1 MWKYEKVLQRPV
13 KVGKC
18 DVKMA
23 KFLNSLYGGP
33 DGELSAALRYMNHRY
48 SMPDRII
55 GLLTDISTEELG
67 HLEMIATMI
76 YNLDYLLDLDIV
88 TIGGG
93 ISQQPFL
100 IQTIQKQFHD
110 LRKQY
115 KEDDH
120 EPVIKACQFQN
131 EANLLG
137 ALYHFHTKKGG

>member
-1 MWKYEKVLQRPV
+1 MAILTLVREYNAV
-13 KVGKC
+13 K
-18 DVKMA
+18 
-23 KFLNSLYGGP
+23 LIH
-33 DGELSAALRYMNHRY
+33 ELSEILKC
-48 SMPDRII
+48 PDD
-55 GLLTDISTEELG
+55 GTDCISTTACIFIKQCSIFNTIVNRL
-67 HLEMIATMI
+67 ATMI
-76 YNLDYLLDLDIV
+76 YNLDYLTRFRRIV

-115 KEDDH
+115 KEDEH